1 MSEQQS
7 LFDDTEPEPEQNP
20 DHIAAIAAAEA
31 ANDAGATPQAALSD
45 RPAPADQSQRDQ
57 ITFTLDETLFVE
69 AGAGSGKTTSLVSR
83 VISLVREG
91 TPIDGIAAI
100 TFTEKAAS
108 ELRDRI
114 RDGLERRVTEP
125 DPADSHSHLERFE
138 VALDIL
144 DGAAISTLHAFA
156 QRILSEHPVEAQ
168 LPPAIEVQDE
178 ISSQVAFEDRWQ
190 RFIDDLLE
198 DPEGG
203 RDFLIANA
211 GGVTINHLRAL
222 ARQFNNNWDL
232 VAERRSTMGGDRIS
246 LDLGYLIDQIASLA
260 DLAQECANPD
270 DKLALR
276 LPEFA
281 SYAQELRGS
290 YDDIEL
296 LERLVNPTTS
306 FRVGNVGAKGNWPS
320 AGFEVGDIR
329 AEVKGVLEA
338 IDDARNEVAHLSL
351 WRLGDLIGTW
361 TLDAAEERRIEGRLE
376 YHDLLVR
383 ARQLLRNADTGPE
396 TRATLRDRYPRL
408 LLDEFQDTDPIQ
420 IELACLIA
428 STDDDGSK
436 PWDELTIPPGAL
448 FFVGDPKQSIYR
460 FRRADINL
468 FLRASTSF
476 ADESV
481 HLTSNFRTTSPII
494 NWINHVFGRLINFE
508 EGSQPAY
515 QALKPVRSPA
525 PTGHSVVV
533 LGKKHPDTVNAD
545 DLRHAEAA
553 DVANT
558 ICLAMQEQW
567 QVRDD
572 TAPDGWRPTELGDIT
587 ILLPARTSLS
597 ALERELD
604 RVEVPYRAESSSL
617 VYNTSEVRDLLAVL
631 RSIADPTDE
640 LALST
645 ALRSAL
651 FGCGDDDLYTFK
663 ITYRGHWNHQ
673 AELPETL
680 PHDHPVG
687 EAMTFLRDLH
697 QSQMW
702 SAPSELIE
710 RIVRD
715 RRLLE
720 LGFTERRPRDLWRRI
735 RFVVDQA
742 RAYAESEGGGLRDYL
757 AWAELQSA
765 EGARVSEAV
774 LPETDDDSVRIMT
787 IHGSKGLEFPIT
799 IMSGLTTKANRTAGG
814 VQVLFPPTGT
824 IEMRIKKD
832 LESRDFERYA
842 ELDEQLSFHE
852 TLRLLYVGATR
863 ACDHLVVCTHQKQH
877 KNEPELTKRT
887 MAELI
892 AGVLDDAPPY
902 EHIDPEDGAVE
913 SPQLQLADPLL
924 GRSAWEAEL
933 GAALDQGARRRVLA
947 ATTIAKLAAEASA
960 SASGEPGAETGA
972 QPGIE
977 IEQSLAEDP
986 ARDPG
991 LQKQSR
997 NLDLPP
1003 WQKGRYGTAIGRAVH
1018 GTLQTADLRTG
1029 EGLAEV
1035 AAAQAA
1041 AEGVLGRETI
1051 VEALSRSAL
1060 GTDVVNEA
1068 ISGEYWREMYVAAP
1082 LSDDLVLEGYV
1093 DLLYRTA
1100 EGLVVVDYKTDAV
1113 PDDATLAI
1121 KLARY
1126 RLQGATYAL
1135 AVEEATGETVS
1146 RVVFAFLR
1154 EDGATERDVADLRGA
1169 IDEVRRTAAGA
1180 ASAAGG
1186 VVDPSTE

>member
-1 MSEQQS
+1 MSSEAGPQETAPKETEQQS
-7 LFDDTEPEPEQNP
+7 LFGDSE
-20 DHIAAIAAAEA
+20 ISSAAPV
-31 ANDAGATPQAALSD
+31 DATGQQ
-45 RPAPADQSQRDQ
+45 RPTPADQSQRDQ
-57 ITFTLDETLFVE
+57 ITYTLDETLFVE

-83 VISLVREG
+83 VVSLVREG

-114 RDGLERRVTEP
+114 RDGLERRVTKP
-125 DPADSHSHLERFE
+125 DPSDAAFHIDRFE
-138 VALDIL
+138 AALDAL

-168 LPPAIEVQDE
+168 LPPAVEVQDE

-211 GGVTINHLRAL
+211 GGVTINHLQAL
-222 ARQFNNNWDL
+222 ARRFNNNWDL
-232 VAERRSTMGGDRIS
+232 VAERHHTMGGPRIE
-246 LDLGYLIDQIASLA
+246 LDLSYLIDQVAALA
-260 DLAQECANPD
+260 DLAEECADPD

-276 LPEFA
+276 LGEYTD
-281 SYAQELRGS
+281 YANELRNS

-296 LERLVNPTTS
+296 LERLVAPTVKFT
-306 FRVGNVGAKGNWPS
+306 VGRLGRKGNWPTV
-320 AGFEVGDIR
+320 GFEIDDVRG
-329 AEVKGVLEA
+329 EVKEVFEA
-338 IDDARNEVAHLSL
+338 IENARNDVAHLSL
-351 WRLGDLIGTW
+351 GRLGALIGTW
-361 TLDAAEERRIEGRLE
+361 TLEAAEERRVEGRLE

-396 TRATLRDRYPRL
+396 TRATLRERYPRL

-428 STDDDGSK
+428 STDADGSK
-436 PWDELTIPPGAL
+436 PWDELTIPPGSL

-481 HLTSNFRTTSPII
+481 QLTSNFRTTTPII

-515 QALKPVRSPA
+515 QALKPVRAAA

-533 LGKKHPDTVNAD
+533 LGQTHPDTVNAD
-545 DLRHAEAA
+545 FLRQAEAA
-553 DVANT
+553 NVADT
-558 ICLAMQEQW
+558 ICLAMQEKW
-567 QVRDD
+567 LVRDD
-572 TAPDGWRPTELGDIT
+572 DSPDGWRPTTLGDIT

-597 ALERELD
+597 ALERELE
-604 RVEVPYRAESSSL
+604 RVHVPYRAESSSL

-663 ITYRGHWNHQ
+663 VTYRGIWNHQ
-673 AELPETL
+673 AALPEQL
-680 PHDHPVG
+680 PADHPVA
-687 EAMTFLRDLH
+687 EAILFLRELH

-702 SAPSELIE
+702 MAPSELIE
-710 RIVRD
+710 RIVRE

-720 LGFTERRPRDLWRRI
+720 LGFTSRRPRDLWRRI
-735 RFVVDQA
+735 RFVIDQA

-799 IMSGLTTKANRTAGG
+799 IMSGLTTKANRNQGG

-832 LESRDFERYA
+832 LESREFERYA
-842 ELDEQLSFHE
+842 ALDEQLSFHE

-863 ACDHLVVCTHQKQH
+863 ACDHLVVCTHRKQH
-877 KNEPELTKRT
+877 KNEPDHGKRT

-892 AGVLDDAPPY
+892 EWALADAPPY
-902 EHIDPEDGAVE
+902 EVIDPEEGGVE
-913 SPQLQLADPLL
+913 RPALTPTDPLL
-924 GRSAWEAEL
+924 PRSEWQHEL
-933 GAALDQGARRRVLA
+933 GTALDQGARRRVLA
-947 ATTIAKLAAEASA
+947 ATTIAKLAAEA
-960 SASGEPGAETGA
+960 EVRDPA
-972 QPGIE
+972 QNQNQAGSQDADHHFPPE
-977 IEQSLAEDP
+977 LSDDP

-1003 WQKGRYGTAIGRAVH
+1003 WQKGRYGTAVGRAVH

-1041 AEGVLGRETI
+1041 AEGVLGKESI

-1060 GTDVVNEA
+1060 GTDVVTEA
-1068 ISGEYWREMYVAAP
+1068 TSGEFWREMYVAAP
-1082 LSDDLVLEGYV
+1082 LTDDLVLEGYI
-1093 DLLYRTA
+1093 DLLYRTPA
-1100 EGLVVVDYKTDAV
+1100 GLVVVDYKTDAV
-1113 PDDATLAI
+1113 PDEQTLEL

-1154 EDGATERDVADLRGA
+1154 EHGSIERDVPALRDA
-1169 IDEVRRTAAGA
+1169 IDEVRQTAAASA
-1180 ASAAGG
+1180 AAAGG
-1186 VVDPSTE
+1186 VVDPATE

>member
-7 LFDDTEPEPEQNP
+7 LFDASPAEPTHQAPEP
-20 DHIAAIAAAEA
+20 
-31 ANDAGATPQAALSD
+31 GAK
-45 RPAPADQSQRDQ
+45 PAPADQHQRDQ
-57 ITFTLDETLFVE
+57 ITYTLDETLFVE

-83 VISLVREG
+83 VVSLVREG
-91 TPIDGIAAI
+91 TPIDAIAAI

-114 RDGLERRVTEP
+114 RDALEDRVATRG
-125 DPADSHSHLERFE
+125 DGDSPAHLDRFE
-138 VALDIL
+138 AALDLL

-190 RFIDDLLE
+190 RFVDELLD
-198 DPEGG
+198 DPEDG

-211 GGVTINHLRAL
+211 GGVTIGHLQAL
-222 ARQFNNNWDL
+222 ARRFNNNWDL
-232 VAERRSTMGGDRIS
+232 VAERQETLGGDRIE
-246 LDLGYLIDQIASLA
+246 LDLTFLIDQVDALA
-260 DLAQECANPD
+260 DLADECVNPD
-270 DKLALR
+270 DKLANH
-276 LPEFA
+276 LPGFTA
-281 SYAQELRGS
+281 YAQQLRAS
-290 YDDIEL
+290 FDDIEL
-296 LERLVNPTTS
+296 LERLVNPPIS
-306 FRVGNVGAKGNWPS
+306 FAVGNKGAKGNWPS
-320 AGFEVGDIR
+320 AGFEVGDVR
-329 AEVKGVLEA
+329 AEVKGVAEA
-338 IDDARNEVAHLSL
+338 IEDARHEVAHSSL
-351 WRLGDLIGTW
+351 LRLGKLIGQW
-361 TLDAAEERRIEGRLE
+361 TLAAAEERRVEGRLE

-383 ARQLLRNADTGPE
+383 ARQLLRNTDTGPE
-396 TRATLRDRYPRL
+396 TRATLRQRYPRL

-428 STDDDGSK
+428 STDDDGTL
-436 PWDELTIPPGAL
+436 PWQELTIPAGSL

-460 FRRADINL
+460 FRRADIKL
-468 FLRASTSF
+468 FLQASTAF
-476 ADESV
+476 ADEPV
-481 HLTSNFRTTSPII
+481 QLTTNFRTTTPII
-494 NWINHVFGRLINFE
+494 DWINHVFGRLIRFE
-508 EGSQPAY
+508 EGSQPGY
-515 QALKPVRSPA
+515 EALKPVRRPA

-533 LGKKHPDTVNAD
+533 LGKQHADTFNAN
-545 DLRHAEAA
+545 DLRSAEAA

-558 ICLAMQEQW
+558 ICLALQEQW

-572 TAPDGWRPTELGDIT
+572 AAPDGWRPAELGDIT
-587 ILLPARTSLS
+587 ILLPARTSLT

-617 VYNTSEVRDLLAVL
+617 VYSTSEVRDLLAVL

-651 FGCGDDDLYTFK
+651 FGCGDDDLYTFHQH
-663 ITYRGHWNHQ
+663 YRGSWNHQ
-673 AELPETL
+673 ANLPDDL
-680 PHDHPVG
+680 PSDHPVA
-687 EAMTFLRDLH
+687 EAMVFLRELH
-697 QSQMW
+697 NAQTW
-702 SAPSELIE
+702 LAPSELIE
-710 RIVRD
+710 RIVRE

-735 RFVVDQA
+735 RFLIDQA

-799 IMSGLTTKANRTAGG
+799 ILSGLTTQAQRRAGG
-814 VQVLFPPTGT
+814 VQVIFPDDGS
-824 IEMRIKKD
+824 IKMRIKKD

-842 ELDEQLSFHE
+842 TLDEQLSFHE

-863 ACDHLVVCTHQKQH
+863 ACDHLVVSVHRKGRKTDPPLNKS
-877 KNEPELTKRT
+877 T

-892 AGVLDDAPPY
+892 AGTLDDAPHF

-913 SPQLQLADPLL
+913 PPTLRTADPLL
-924 GRSAWEAEL
+924 ARATWESEL
-933 GAALDQGARRRVLA
+933 GSALSQGARRRVLA
-947 ATTIAKLAAEASA
+947 ATTIARLAAQADGS
-960 SASGEPGAETGA
+960 SDDGGTD
-972 QPGIE
+972 
-977 IEQSLAEDP
+977 DP

-1003 WQKGRYGTAIGRAVH
+1003 WQKGRYGTAVGRAVH

-1029 EGLAEV
+1029 DGIDQV

-1041 AEGVLGRETI
+1041 AEGVLGKESI
-1051 VEALSRSAL
+1051 VEALSLSAL
-1060 GTDVVNEA
+1060 GTAVVAEA
-1068 ISGEYWREMYVAAP
+1068 IAGEYWREMYVAAP
-1082 LSDDLVLEGYV
+1082 LTDDLVLEGYI

-1100 EGLVVVDYKTDAV
+1100 DGLVVVDYKTDAV
-1113 PDDATLAI
+1113 PDDATLAA

-1135 AVEEATGETVS
+1135 AVEEATGETVA

-1154 EDGATERDVADLRGA
+1154 EDGATERDVVDLRGA
-1169 IDEVRRTAAGA
+1169 IDEVRANAAA
-1180 ASAAGG
+1180 SASAAGG
-1186 VVDPSTE
+1186 TVDAETE